1 MKSKYLYATLGIL
14 ALTTP
19 AMGKLVVTVLP
30 GKPYID
36 AAYEQKAECGVKIS
50 WSEPK
55 HITDGTK
62 AESVF
67 IVKKNGKANKVLIKK

>member
-50 WSEPK
+50 LLERAEAHHRRYKGRERVHREEERKSE
-55 HITDGTK
+55 
-62 AESVF
+62 
-67 IVKKNGKANKVLIKK
+67 

>member
-1 MKSKYLYATLGIL
+1 
-14 ALTTP
+14 
-19 AMGKLVVTVLP
+19 VTVLP

-36 AAYEQKAECGVKIS
+36 AAYEHKAECGVKIS
-50 WSEPK
+50 RSEPK

>member
-19 AMGKLVVTVLP
+19 AMGKLVVTVLL

-36 AAYEQKAECGVKIS
+36 AAYEQKAECGVKIF

>member
-1 MKSKYLYATLGIL
+1 M
-14 ALTTP
+14 
-19 AMGKLVVTVLP
+19 TVLP

-36 AAYEQKAECGVKIS
+36 TTYEQKAECGVKIS

-55 HITDGTK
+55 HIADGTK

-67 IVKKNGKANKVLIKK
+67 IVKKNGKAKKVLIK